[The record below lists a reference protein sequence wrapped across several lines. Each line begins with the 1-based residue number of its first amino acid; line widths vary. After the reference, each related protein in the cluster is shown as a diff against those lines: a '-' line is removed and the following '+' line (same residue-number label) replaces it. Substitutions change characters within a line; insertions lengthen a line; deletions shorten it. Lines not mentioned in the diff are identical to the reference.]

1 MQSVL
6 NPPRMFVP
14 AYDFMLGLNDPPAGK
29 PLALAFSGMAQFTG
43 LTKEVAEYY
52 GIRKDQP
59 AVQVGDVIPGFAA
72 EKAGIKPGD
81 VIVALDGETLDRGDS
96 PEETWRILT
105 RTIARKKVGQDVTFT
120 IVSGKDKPPR
130 DVKLTLGERPKPASR
145 AKRFWA
151 EDLGFTVREIVFD
164 DTYERRLDR
173 QTSGG
178 IVALIKPN
186 SSAQTARL
194 TIGDLIT
201 QFNGQAVTDI
211 DDFKAQYETFRKE
224 RPNEAVVLEV
234 LRGTNTQV
242 IRIEPPQ

>member
-1 MQSVL
+1 
-6 NPPRMFVP
+6 
-14 AYDFMLGLNDPPAGK
+14 
-29 PLALAFSGMAQFTG
+29 MAQFTG

-52 GIRKDQP
+52 GIKKDEP

-81 VIVALDGETLDRGDS
+81 VIIALDGEKLERGDQ

-105 RTIARKKVGQDVTFT
+105 RKISRKKVGQDVTFT
-120 IVSGKDKPPR
+120 IISGKDQPPH

-164 DTYERRLDR
+164 DTYERRIDKD
-173 QTSGG
+173 SGG
-178 IVALIKPN
+178 AVVALVKPN

-194 TIGDLIT
+194 AIGDLVT
-201 QFNGQAVTDI
+201 QFNGQPVKSLDE
-211 DDFKAQYETFRKE
+211 FKTQYDAFRKTN
-224 RPNEAVVLEV
+224 PHEAVVLEV